1 MARLTVIE
9 GGKSAAQRFE
19 AVLKPHYTSL
29 YRTAWRWTRSPH
41 DAEDLV
47 QELCVRAFP
56 RIQEIEQLEN
66 PRGWLMCV
74 LYRLYVDL
82 ARRYERNYVSSM
94 EAAELEVASDDPGPM
109 EESESALQRE
119 RLDRAWQRLDAD
131 QRALLGLHDIEG
143 YTLKEMIAMTGLKEG
158 TLKSRLHRARARL
171 GRLLQSD
178 AGARALR
185 VATGG

>member
-1 MARLTVIE
+1 MGRLTVIE

-19 AVLKPHYTSL
+19 AMLKPHYAAL

-47 QELCVRAFP
+47 QELCLRAFP
-56 RIQEIEQLEN
+56 RIEEIEQLES

-82 ARRYERNYVSSM
+82 ARRYERNHVSSI
-94 EAAELEVASDDPGPM
+94 EAAEMVIESADPGPM
-109 EESESALQRE
+109 EETSSALDRE

-143 YTLKEMIAMTGLKEG
+143 YTLKEMIEMTGLKEG

-178 AGARALR
+178 ATARAPR
-185 VATGG
+185 AATGG